1 MPWTE
6 KQRRLFNAADHDP
19 EIARENGMSGRE
31 AGHLSDE
38 ANKLKRMGKER
49 KAVKS
54 FVDLSD
60 IWNA

>member
-6 KQRRLFNAADHDP
+6 KQRKLFNAAAHDP
-19 EIARENGMSGRE
+19 DIARENGMDSRE

-38 ANKLKRMGKER
+38 ANKLKKIGKER
-49 KAVKS
+49 PAVKS
-54 FVDLSD
+54 FIDLSD